1 MSTNDV
7 FSRIWAIYEAGD
19 LLAMC
24 AWYGRGSTLPPRPL
38 TVKDD

>member
-7 FSRIWAIYEAGD
+7 FSRIWATYEAGD

-24 AWYGRGSTLPPRPL
+24 AWYGRVRI
-38 TVKDD
+38 D